1 MKDKTG
7 STNGFRV
14 INTQGG
20 LETKRQ
26 RAAIEAKMFQFMQTK
41 RGGSKTTK
49 GKFKKAGK

>member
-7 STNGFRV
+7 STNGFRI

-26 RAAIEAKMFQFMQTK
+26 KAATEAKMFQFMQTK
-41 RGGSKTTK
+41 QGGSKAVK
-49 GKFKKAGK
+49 GKFKKKR